1 MKTFLRDMFIGWI
14 IYTDSGKKVANKI
27 VNYAYNQIKANIL
40 SSSEITEQKPK
51 KDNRNYYDKQSND
64 RSKN

>member
-27 VNYAYNQIKANIL
+27 VNYCFKYAKNNVL
-40 SSSEITEQKPK
+40 SLIETQFDDK
-51 KDNRNYYDKQSND
+51 KDNRNNNAKQNNN
-64 RSKN
+64 RAKN

>member
-27 VNYAYNQIKANIL
+27 VNYAYNQIKENIL
-40 SSSEITEQKPK
+40 SSSEIIEQKPK

>member
-40 SSSEITEQKPK
+40 SSSETIEQKPK

>member
-40 SSSEITEQKPK
+40 SSSEIIEQKPK